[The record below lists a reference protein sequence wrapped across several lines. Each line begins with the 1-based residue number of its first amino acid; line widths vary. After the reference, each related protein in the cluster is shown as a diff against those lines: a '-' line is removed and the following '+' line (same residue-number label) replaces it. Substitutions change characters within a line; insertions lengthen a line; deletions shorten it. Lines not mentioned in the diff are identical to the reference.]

1 MGYVSRVTTRDE
13 RDGRGTADDHG
24 DEYHERDHRGDEFKE
39 IFGRVRDGLEWLF
52 ETDDEVLTVTAS
64 GTGAFEAGM
73 TNFSSRSDTLICI
86 GGGKFGQR
94 WGDVADSWEMDVVDV
109 EVEWGTAVDLERLEA
124 ALEAHPDTAMV
135 TLTASETS
143 TGVLHPVE
151 EVAELVHRK
160 SDALLA
166 VDGITAVGVHPLPMD
181 AWNIDV
187 LVAGSQ
193 KAFGVPPGLGFVA
206 ANDRAW
212 ERYDRADD
220 PGYYFDLGRERG
232 RQVHDQTA
240 FTPAIPQVL
249 AMEEVLK
256 LMREEGRDGIFRR
269 HERNARA
276 TRAAVRA
283 LDLEVFGEPHSNAVT
298 AVRTPDDLDAPAVVD
313 TMADKH
319 GAVIAGGQKH
329 LSPNL
334 FRLGHIGFF
343 DHRDILHMIGALEL
357 SLAEVGLP
365 VQSGQ
370 GVEAAQSVFADFE

>member
-1 MGYVSRVTTRDE
+1 MRETHLLSPGPTPVPE
-13 RDGRGTADDHG
+13 RARLRMA
-24 DEYHERDHRGDEFKE
+24 ERLIHHRGEEFKE
-39 IFGRVRDGLEWLF
+39 VFGRVRDGLKWLF

-64 GTGAFEAGM
+64 GTGTMEAGIA
-73 TNFSSRSDTLICI
+73 NFTSRSDTLICV
-86 GGGKFGQR
+86 GGGKFGER
-94 WGDVADSWEMDVVDV
+94 WGDVARSWEMDVVDV
-109 EVEWGTAVDLERLEA
+109 DVEWGTAVDLGQLEA
-124 ALEAHPDTAMV
+124 ALDAHPDTAMV

-143 TGVLHPVE
+143 TGVLHPVG
-151 EVAELVHRK
+151 EVADLVHAQ

-166 VDGITAVGVHPLPMD
+166 VDGITAIGVHPLPM
-181 AWNIDV
+181 AELGVDV
-187 LVAGSQ
+187 MVAGSQ

-206 ANDRAW
+206 ANGRAW
-212 ERYDRADD
+212 ERYDEADD

-232 RQVHDQTA
+232 RQVDDQTA

-249 AMEEVLK
+249 ATEEVLEM
-256 LMREEGRDGIFRR
+256 MREEGREGIFRR

-283 LDLEVFGEPHSNAVT
+283 LDLDVFGEPHSNAVT
-298 AVRTPDDLDAPAVVD
+298 AVQTPDSVDAPAIVE
-313 TMADKH
+313 TMADQQ
-319 GAVIAGGQKH
+319 GATIAGGQKH
-329 LSPNL
+329 LKPNL

-357 SLAEVGLP
+357 SLAEVGMP